1 MHMTA
6 VSRRNLLKGTAA
18 AAILSC
24 ASTPLAALATPAAAP
39 AIQAQPLF
47 WSDGPLHSMF
57 VRGHLDPEVFLEI
70 ARRDA
75 DDYLCDHT
83 EDAAFADWGNEKEV
97 VTSWDEAD
105 VRHQHSRWV
114 TYDPASYDHHTRKME
129 GIANILTAG
138 PDGYPIGYE
147 GDDACLV
154 TCAPDAEGAFPIT
167 IIASGLEA

>member
-1 MHMTA
+1 MHLTA

-24 ASTPLAALATPAAAP
+24 ASTPLAALATPETEP

-57 VRGHLDPEVFLEI
+57 VRGHLDAETFLEI

-75 DDYLCDHT
+75 DEFLYDHT
-83 EDAAFADWGNEKEV
+83 EDKGFAEWGNEKEV
-97 VTSWDEAD
+97 SALWDEAD
-105 VRHQHSRWV
+105 VQHQHGRWV
-114 TYDPASYDHHTRKME
+114 VYDPASYDHHTRKME
-129 GIANILTAG
+129 GIAKVLTAG
-138 PDGYPIGYE
+138 PAGYPMDYD

-154 TCAPDAEGAFPIT
+154 KCTPDAEGAFPIT

>member
-1 MHMTA
+1 MHTTA
-6 VSRRNLLKGTAA
+6 VSRRTLLMGAA
-18 AAILSC
+18 ASAILLSS
-24 ASTPLAALATPAAAP
+24 ASMPAAALASPAAS
-39 AIQAQPLF
+39 IKAQPLF
-47 WSDGPLHSMF
+47 WHDGPLHSMF
-57 VRGHLDPEVFLEI
+57 ARGHLDPELFLEI

-83 EDAAFADWGNEKEV
+83 EDPKFADWGNEKEV
-97 VTSWDEAD
+97 AAAWDEVD

-114 TYDPASYDHHTRKME
+114 TYDPASYDHHTRQME
-129 GIANILTAG
+129 GIARILTAG
-138 PDGYPIGYE
+138 PDGYPIDYD